1 MNKIK
6 LIILFLLLIPLGT
19 LRAEKL
25 KGRIYGADKEPVIGA
40 QVFWANSKDGVISA
54 EDGSFEIQGTPH
66 KDHMLHVTYIGYK
79 ESVTHINDFK
89 ESLEITLAEDNQL
102 NEVVVSSSG
111 VGRIGSRTDL
121 LKTEKVTVKELTRAA
136 CCSLAESF
144 ETNPSVDLVYSDAVT
159 GAKQIQ
165 MLGLSG
171 NYIQMLTENYPNFKG
186 PAKLY
191 GLDYVPG
198 PWMEGIQISKGAAS
212 VKNGYESVSGQIN
225 VDYKKPNTA
234 DPLSLNLFMSDAS
247 RIEGNADAAIEVNK
261 KLSTGIFAHYSQE
274 QKEHD
279 SNKDSFLDMPK
290 RHQLNLMNRWSYI
303 TDKLISQ
310 SGVKYI
316 NDQRTSGQTVHTLS
330 HLGDDTSDPYI
341 IDVKTNRLEMF
352 TKNGYIINPEKNESV
367 ALILTGVYHDQ
378 QSKYAQSS
386 GGR

>member
-1 MNKIK
+1 MNKLK
-6 LIILFLLLIPLGT
+6 IIIFLLLLIPSV
-19 LRAEKL
+19 AFASDKL
-25 KGRIYGADKEPVIGA
+25 KGRIYGADKEPIIGA
-40 QVFWANSKDGVISA
+40 QVFWANSKNGVTSDQDGL
-54 EDGSFEIQGTPH
+54 FEISGTPH

-89 ESLEITLAEDNQL
+89 EPLEITLVEDNQL
-102 NEVVVSSSG
+102 NEVVVSRTG
-111 VGRIGSRTDL
+111 VGRVSSRTDL
-121 LKTEKVTVKELTRAA
+121 LKSEKVTVKELTRAA

-212 VKNGYESVSGQIN
+212 VKNGHESISGQVN

-234 DPLSLNLFMSDAS
+234 DPLSLNLFLSDVS
-247 RIEGNADAAIEVNK
+247 RIEANADGAIVVND

-274 QKEHD
+274 KKEHD
-279 SNKDSFLDMPK
+279 ANHDTFLDMPK
-290 RHQLNLMNRWSYI
+290 RHQLNLMNR
-303 TDKLISQ
+303 
-310 SGVKYI
+310 
-316 NDQRTSGQTVHTLS
+316 
-330 HLGDDTSDPYI
+330 
-341 IDVKTNRLEMF
+341 
-352 TKNGYIINPEKNESV
+352 
-367 ALILTGVYHDQ
+367 
-378 QSKYAQSS
+378 
-386 GGR
+386 